1 MFFGENQMELFE
13 KSMQTLELPAVLA
26 QLSAEATSEPGKL
39 EAERL
44 RPSVSV
50 WEVRER
56 LAETSAAKALIGEK
70 GNPSFHGVRNVEE
83 SLKRADI
90 GGMLN
95 TRELLTIAGLLRAA
109 RTVRAYAA
117 GDRGDRA
124 RLEPLFQSLRGNKFL
139 EDRITGAIA
148 GEDELTDNASPALS
162 DIRRKIRRMSGKV
175 RETLQ
180 RIIASP
186 AYSKAL
192 QEPIITQR
200 SGRFVV
206 PVKAEYKSAL
216 PGLTHDISSSGAT
229 LFIEPMAVVEAN
241 NEIREL
247 EAEEQAEI
255 ERILM
260 ELSAQA
266 AAHREDITND
276 YEILVALDVI
286 FAKARLSF
294 RQRAMEPA
302 VTESGEIRLRRARH
316 PLLPEK
322 TAVPIDLALGGDFD
336 TLVITGPN
344 TGGKTVCLKTLG
356 LLSLMVQCGLHIPTD
371 DGSTVPV
378 FEVILAD
385 IGDEQS
391 IAQSLSTFSSHMS
404 GIVKILEAASPGSLL
419 LFDELGAGTDPVEGA
434 ALAISIIEYA
444 RGKGAKIAATTH
456 YAELKLYATTAQGVQ
471 NAACEFDV
479 ETLRPTYR
487 LMIGIP
493 GKSNAFAISRR
504 LGLPEAV
511 IDDARGRIGAES
523 ASFEEV
529 LADLEAGRQEMERD
543 KLEAAKSREAAR
555 RAEGKAEA
563 LRRSLEETR
572 EDALRRA
579 RAEAADIIAEAR
591 RLSDEV
597 AETLRRTRENAERQE
612 GWQSVNDARAE
623 LRRRLNAA
631 EDALGREGG
640 GSAPAE
646 AGDARPVRPGDTVEL
661 RSTGTRAQVIAL
673 DENGTLHLQAGIMKI
688 TASAREVR
696 LLEERASKPDVAV
709 QSAAKLRSLAVKPEL
724 DLRGMMGE
732 EAIPVME
739 RYLDSAAMSGLHAVT
754 IIHGKGTGALRQ
766 AVHAAL
772 KRNRQV
778 KGFRLGRYGEGETG
792 VTIVE
797 VN

>member
-1 MFFGENQMELFE
+1 MELFE

>member
-1 MFFGENQMELFE
+1 MELFE

-56 LAETSAAKALIGEK
+56 LAETSAAKVLIGEK